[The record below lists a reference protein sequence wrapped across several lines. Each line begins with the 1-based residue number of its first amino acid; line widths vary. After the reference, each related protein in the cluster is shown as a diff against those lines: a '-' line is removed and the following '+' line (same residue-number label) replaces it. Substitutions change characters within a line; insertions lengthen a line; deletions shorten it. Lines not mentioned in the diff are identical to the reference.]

1 MSDTPIKIE
10 ALAEQGS
17 SYLYFIQPVDGGLV
31 KIGVTNGLAG
41 RLASFQC
48 GSPLEL
54 RVVKYIQ
61 VADRSFEFR
70 VHATF
75 AAHRRHGEWFDPC
88 VLEME
93 MPDLLIPELLIPEGL
108 GFTGD
113 LMNTKD
119 MNTKQ
124 VLEKLMS
131 LGLTQGEIARQSGI
145 SQPTI
150 SRVINGVNETCYQST
165 AVAISELLEKTK
177 SRRRKPR
184 GDQNV

>member
-93 MPDLLIPELLIPEGL
+93 MPDLLIPELLIPEGR

-113 LMNTKD
+113 LMNTKNILD
-119 MNTKQ
+119 
-124 VLEKLMS
+124 KLIS
-131 LGLTQGEIARQSGI
+131 LGLSQADIARESGV

-150 SRVINGVNETCYQST
+150 SRALRGVHESCNERTFSAINKLYIAKDARRN
-165 AVAISELLEKTK
+165 
-177 SRRRKPR
+177 RRKKS
-184 GDQNV
+184 